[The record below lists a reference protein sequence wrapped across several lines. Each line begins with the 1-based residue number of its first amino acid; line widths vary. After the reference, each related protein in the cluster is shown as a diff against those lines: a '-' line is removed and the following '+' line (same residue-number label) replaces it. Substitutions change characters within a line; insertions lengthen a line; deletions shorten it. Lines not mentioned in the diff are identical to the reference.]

1 MSFVGLCFQGFLSSC
16 LEIARRKFYA
26 PTKLEMLENLLDYCE
41 ENICVRDEDVPPA
54 LPRLQFRP
62 KQSPYTYR
70 QPSNYRTK
78 ISRDIREETI
88 ADLLDKTQKNSEI
101 EAFLRQGRRMNYVPK
116 PVPDLTFRSIRSYNS
131 E

>member
-1 MSFVGLCFQGFLSSC
+1 MCIVGLCFQGFLSSC

-41 ENICVRDEDVPPA
+41 VNICQRDEDMPPT
-54 LPRLQFRP
+54 LPRLQYRP
-62 KQSPYTYR
+62 KQTYR
-70 QPSNYRTK
+70 QPTTFPKRLS
-78 ISRDIREETI
+78 SDIREETI
-88 ADLLDKTQKNSEI
+88 ADLLDRKQRNSEI

-116 PVPDLTFRSIRSYNS
+116 PVPDKPTFMSYNS